1 MNEGKEKKKK
11 MAKLTDL
18 ISKSPTMPAFV
29 HRDGRRGLGVG
40 LGN

>member
-1 MNEGKEKKKK
+1 

-29 HRDGRRGLGVG
+29 HRGGRRGLGVG
-40 LGN
+40 LGD